1 MTKHIHKLLLLALV
15 ALAFFACRTGPAVD
29 FDADPPELGPANSIS
44 AAGATPGLRRY
55 VSPDP
60 SVTVNAK
67 TGTDALYI
75 KGSTTNK
82 VVRDTKYVVD
92 DGRAG
97 VITDVGAQ
105 HNGFLVEN
113 VIVRDA
119 DLWGFQFHGM
129 QSVVFRKVLV
139 RNSEREHGG
148 YTRIWGTA
156 LFEDVTAINCAA
168 QGWQVRLE
176 GNRGDPHWADEKRI
190 TFTRFT
196 ALECGQLRGAGR
208 AGFALSIKDSGP
220 NSDVVI
226 DDVLIRTIRQD
237 DVYKNSSGVW
247 CESFGGIC
255 VEFCRS
261 VTITGGYV
269 EMEAPSAREAVQ
281 LFDYANNAAD
291 NTGPQNIVVDGLT
304 IAQGGCIAVRLG
316 DADSI
321 TIKNCIS
328 LGGGKIKLFAR
339 DAKGVWRLS
348 KSVPLEAGWNS

>member
-1 MTKHIHKLLLLALV
+1 MKHKLLLLLALV
-15 ALAFFACRTGPAVD
+15 ALAFFACRTGPAID

-44 AAGATPGLRRY
+44 AAGATPRLRTTY
-55 VSPDP
+55 VMPEPHQTVHAKPD
-60 SVTVNAK
+60 S
-67 TGTDALYI
+67 DALYI
-75 KGSTTNK
+75 KGVTNNR
-82 VVRDTKYVVD
+82 VVRDTKFVVHG
-92 DGRAG
+92 GRAG
-97 VITDVGAQ
+97 VITDVKA
-105 HNGFLVEN
+105 HHTNFLVEN
-113 VIVRDA
+113 VIVRNA
-119 DLWGFQFHGM
+119 DLWGFQLHGM
-129 QSVVFRKVLV
+129 ESVVFRQVLV

-176 GNRGDPHWADEKRI
+176 GNRSDPHWADEKRI
-190 TFTRFT
+190 EFVRFT

-208 AGFALSIKDSGP
+208 AGFALSVKDSGP
-220 NSDVVI
+220 NSDVI
-226 DDVLIRTIRQD
+226 IEDALIRTVNQD
-237 DVYKNSSGVW
+237 AVYKNSSGVW

-281 LFDYANNAAD
+281 LFDYARNDAD

-348 KSVPLEAGWNS
+348 KSVPLDAGWQS